1 MKKMFP
7 VVWKV
12 DVWNEVQNKNNIVLL
27 NIFEDL
33 DLKKTLLLLQLFSAE
48 LRVVSFPSV
57 SQFFFFNTDTLYKPR
72 QNFAFG

>member
-57 SQFFFFNTDTLYKPR
+57 SHFFF
-72 QNFAFG
+72 